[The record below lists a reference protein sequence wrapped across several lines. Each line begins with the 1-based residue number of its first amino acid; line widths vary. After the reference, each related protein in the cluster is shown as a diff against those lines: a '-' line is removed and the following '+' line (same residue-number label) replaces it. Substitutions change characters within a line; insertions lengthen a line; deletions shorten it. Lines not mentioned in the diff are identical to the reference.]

1 MMTQPNIDNS
11 TLSPDDRMVSYL
23 KRIATGPQMSK
34 NLSREEAYDGMTIVL
49 RRAVDPVRSGV
60 FLVALRMKRET
71 DDENLGVLA
80 ALRDTTHF
88 ATVDVPDLVDLG
100 DPYDGFARHLPA
112 SPFLPA
118 LLAACGVP
126 TVSHGCESLGPK
138 YGVTHHQILKAA
150 GLRVDFTP
158 DEAAARIADPEIGWA
173 YVDEAQFHPELDALS
188 ELRRLIIKRPCI
200 STWEK
205 LCGPVRARGRNHL
218 IVGYVHPGYERPI
231 TMAGRD
237 TGYASTIVVRG
248 MEGGVIPSLNAQTR
262 VVSYQSGKPDEE
274 WKLNPKDA
282 GIESTVR
289 SVPIE
294 AKGNQSPADEAIDD
308 VSQEPD
314 LSHLAG
320 PAAEAGLEALKGT
333 PGPARDSLVLAAAM
347 ILRQV
352 GRADGLQS
360 AAELAR
366 RALDSGEAQRRFD
379 SARKQQ
385 QSP

>member
-1 MMTQPNIDNS
+1 
-11 TLSPDDRMVSYL
+11 
-23 KRIATGPQMSK
+23 MSK
-34 NLSREEAYDGMTIVL
+34 NLSREEARDGMTLVL
-49 RRAVDPVRSGV
+49 NRSVDPVRAGV

-71 DDENLGVLA
+71 DEENLGVLA

-88 ATVDVPDLVDLG
+88 TTVDMPDLVDLG

-118 LLAACGVP
+118 VLAACGAP
-126 TVSHGCESLGPK
+126 TVSHGCQTLGPK
-138 YGVTHHQILKAA
+138 YGVTHYHILKSA
-150 GLRVDFTP
+150 GLRVNLTP
-158 DEAAARIADPEIGWA
+158 EEAAARIADPNIGWA
-173 YVDEAQFHPELDALS
+173 YVDQAQFHPELDALS

-237 TGYASTIVVRG
+237 VGYASTLVVRG

-262 VVSYQSGKPDEE
+262 IVSYQSGKPDEE

-289 SVPIE
+289 SVPI
-294 AKGNQSPADEAIDD
+294 ATNGNQSAVDETFDEG
-308 VSQEPD
+308 SQAPD
-314 LSHLAG
+314 LSRLAA
-320 PAAEAGLEALKGT
+320 PSAEAGVEALKGKSGST
-333 PGPARDSLVLAAAM
+333 RDSLVLTAAM

-352 GRADGLQS
+352 GRADTLQ
-360 AAELAR
+360 AGADIAR
-366 RALDSGEAQRRFD
+366 RALDSGDARRRFE
-379 SARKQQ
+379 SV
-385 QSP
+385 

>member
-1 MMTQPNIDNS
+1 MAPATDIAS
-11 TLSPDDRMVSYL
+11 LSPDDRMASYV
-23 KRIATGPQMSK
+23 KRIATGPEMSK
-34 NLSREEAYDGMTIVL
+34 NLSREEARDGMLLVL

-80 ALRDTTHF
+80 ALRETTHP
-88 ATVDVPDLVDLG
+88 ATADVPDLVDLG

-118 LLAACGVP
+118 VLAACGVP
-126 TVSHGCESLGPK
+126 TVSHGCVSMGPK

-150 GLRVDFTP
+150 GLRVDLTP
-158 DEAAARIADPEIGWA
+158 EEAASRIADPTIGWA
-173 YVDEAQFHPELDALS
+173 YVDQAQFQPDLHGLS

-231 TMAGRD
+231 TLAGRD
-237 TGYASTIVVRG
+237 VGYASTLVVRG

-282 GIESTVR
+282 GVESTVR
-289 SVPIE
+289 SVPI
-294 AKGNQSPADEAIDD
+294 AASADHNAANEAIDD
-308 VSQEPD
+308 ASQEPD
-314 LSHLAG
+314 HSRLAE
-320 PAAEAGLEALKGT
+320 PSAEAGLEALNGT

-360 AAELAR
+360 AAELAW
-366 RALDSGEAQRRFD
+366 RAIDSGDARRRFE
-379 SARKQQ
+379 SA
-385 QSP
+385 

>member
-1 MMTQPNIDNS
+1 MAPTPDITS
-11 TLSPDDRMVSYL
+11 LSPDDRMASYV
-23 KRIATGPQMSK
+23 KRIATGPEMSK
-34 NLSREEAYDGMTIVL
+34 NLSREEARDGMLLVL

-80 ALRDTTHF
+80 ALRDTTH
-88 ATVDVPDLVDLG
+88 AAIADVDDLVDLG

-118 LLAACGVP
+118 VLAACGVP
-126 TVSHGCESLGPK
+126 TVSHGCPTLGPK
-138 YGVTHHQILKAA
+138 YGVTHYQILKTA
-150 GLRVDFTP
+150 GLRVDLTP
-158 DEAAARIADPEIGWA
+158 EEAAAHIADPNIGWA
-173 YVDEAQFHPELDALS
+173 YVDQAQFHPELYALT

-205 LCGPVRARGRNHL
+205 LCGPVRARGSNHL

-237 TGYASTIVVRG
+237 TGYASTLVVRG
-248 MEGGVIPSLNAQTR
+248 IEGGAIPSLNAQTR

-289 SVPIE
+289 SVPIV
-294 AKGNQSPADEAIDD
+294 AKADQSAADEAIDEA
-308 VSQEPD
+308 SQEPD
-314 LSHLAG
+314 LSRLAA
-320 PAAEAGLEALKGT
+320 PAAEAGLEALEGK
-333 PGPARDSLVLAAAM
+333 PGPTRDSLVLTAAM

-352 GRADGLQS
+352 GHVETLTDGANRARKAID
-360 AAELAR
+360 A
-366 RALDSGEAQRRFD
+366 GEAHRRFF
-379 SARKQQ
+379 A
-385 QSP
+385 SPGR

>member
-1 MMTQPNIDNS
+1 MTSPTDLAA
-11 TLSPDDRMVSYL
+11 LSPDDRMVSYL

-34 NLSREEAYDGMTIVL
+34 NLSREEARDGMNLVL

-71 DDENLGVLA
+71 DEENLGVLA
-80 ALRDTTHF
+80 ALRDTTHA

-100 DPYDGFARHLPA
+100 DPYDGFSRHLPA
-112 SPFLPA
+112 PPFLPA
-118 LLAACGVP
+118 VLAACGVP
-126 TVSHGCESLGPK
+126 TVSHGCETLGPK

-150 GLRVDFTP
+150 GLRVDLTP
-158 DEAAARIADPEIGWA
+158 EEAAARIADPNIGWA
-173 YVDEAQFHPELDALS
+173 YVDQAQFHPELDALS

-218 IVGYVHPGYERPI
+218 IVGYVHPGYERSI

-237 TGYASTIVVRG
+237 VGYASTLVVRG
-248 MEGGVIPSLNAQTR
+248 IEGGVIPSLNAQTR

-289 SVPIE
+289 SVPITSKSSQGSE
-294 AKGNQSPADEAIDD
+294 DEVFDET
-308 VSQEPD
+308 SQEHD
-314 LSHLAG
+314 LSRLAE
-320 PAAEAGLEALKGT
+320 PTAEAGINALKGT
-333 PGPARDSLVLAAAM
+333 TGPMRDSLVLAAAM
-347 ILRQV
+347 ILRQA
-352 GRADGLQS
+352 GQTETLTDGADR
-360 AAELAR
+360 AR
-366 RALDSGEAQRRFD
+366 RAIDAGGAHQRFFASSD
-379 SARKQQ
+379 K
-385 QSP
+385 

>member
-1 MMTQPNIDNS
+1 MA
-11 TLSPDDRMVSYL
+11 SYL
-23 KRIATGPQMSK
+23 KRIATGPEMSK
-34 NLSREEAYDGMTIVL
+34 NLSRDEARDGMLLVL

-71 DDENLGVLA
+71 DAENLGVLA
-80 ALRDTTHF
+80 ALRETTHA
-88 ATVDVPDLVDLG
+88 ATADVDDLVDLG

-118 LLAACGVP
+118 VLAACGVP

-150 GLRVDFTP
+150 GLRVDLTP
-158 DEAAARIADPEIGWA
+158 VEAAGRIADPAIGWA
-173 YVDEAQFHPELDALS
+173 YVDQAQFHPELYALT

-218 IVGYVHPGYERPI
+218 VVGYVHPGYERPI

-237 TGYASTIVVRG
+237 VGYASTLVVRG
-248 MEGGVIPSLNAQTR
+248 IEGGVIPSLNSQTR
-262 VVSYQSGKPDEE
+262 VVSYQGGRPDEE

-282 GIESTVR
+282 GIESAVR
-289 SVPIE
+289 SVPIA
-294 AKGNQSPADEAIDD
+294 AKGDQPATVEAVDETP
-308 VSQEPD
+308 QEPD
-314 LSHLAG
+314 RSRLAA
-320 PAAEAGLEALKGT
+320 PAAEAGIEALKGKS
-333 PGPARDSLVLAAAM
+333 GPTRDSLVLAAAM

-352 GRADGLQS
+352 GRVETVQS
-360 AAELAR
+360 GAELAR
-366 RALDSGEAQRRFD
+366 RVLDSGDALRRLRCD
-379 SARKQQ
+379 
-385 QSP
+385 

>member
-1 MMTQPNIDNS
+1 
-11 TLSPDDRMVSYL
+11 MVSYL

-34 NLSREEAYDGMTIVL
+34 NLSREEARDGMTLVL
-49 RRAVDPVRSGV
+49 NRSVDPVRAGV

-118 LLAACGVP
+118 VLAACGVP

-138 YGVTHHQILKAA
+138 YGVTHHQILNAA
-150 GLRVDFTP
+150 GLRVDLTP
-158 DEAAARIADPEIGWA
+158 EEAAARIADPNIGWA
-173 YVDEAQFHPELDALS
+173 YVDQAQFHPELDALS

-237 TGYASTIVVRG
+237 TGYASTLVVRG
-248 MEGGVIPSLNAQTR
+248 IEGGVIPSLNAQTR

-289 SVPIE
+289 SVPIA
-294 AKGNQSPADEAIDD
+294 AKGDHSAADEAVDD
-308 VSQEPD
+308 ASQEPD
-314 LSHLAG
+314 LSRLAA
-320 PAAEAGLEALKGT
+320 PAAEAGLETLKGKS
-333 PGPARDSLVLAAAM
+333 GPTRDSLVLTAAM
-347 ILRQV
+347 IFRQV
-352 GRADGLQS
+352 GRVETLQAAAD
-360 AAELAR
+360 LAR
-366 RALDSGEAQRRFD
+366 RALDSGDALRRLTCD
-379 SARKQQ
+379 
-385 QSP
+385 

>member
-1 MMTQPNIDNS
+1 MTPDIA

-34 NLSREEAYDGMTIVL
+34 NLSREEARDGMTLVL
-49 RRAVDPVRSGV
+49 NRSVDPVRAGV

-88 ATVDVPDLVDLG
+88 TTVEVPDLVDIG

-118 LLAACGVP
+118 VLAACGVP

-150 GLRVDFTP
+150 GLRVDLSS
-158 DEAAARIADPEIGWA
+158 DEAAARIADPNIGWA
-173 YVDEAQFHPELDALS
+173 YVDQAKFHPELDALS

-248 MEGGVIPSLNAQTR
+248 IEGGVIPSLNAQTR

-282 GIESTVR
+282 DIESSVR
-289 SVPIE
+289 SVPVG
-294 AKGNQSPADEAIDD
+294 AKSDQSATDEAIDD
-308 VSQEPD
+308 MSQEPD
-314 LSHLAG
+314 LSRLAA
-320 PAAEAGLEALKGT
+320 PAAEAGLEALKSKS
-333 PGPARDSLVLAAAM
+333 GPTRDSLVLAAAM

-352 GRADGLQS
+352 GRADTLQV
-360 AAELAR
+360 AADMAR
-366 RALDSGEAQRRFD
+366 RALDSGDARGRFEA
-379 SARKQQ
+379 A
-385 QSP
+385 

>member
-1 MMTQPNIDNS
+1 MTSHVNLAE
-11 TLSPDDRMVSYL
+11 LSPDDRMVSYL

-34 NLSREEAYDGMTIVL
+34 NLSREEARDGMTLVL
-49 RRAVDPVRSGV
+49 NRSVDPVRAGV

-71 DDENLGVLA
+71 DEENLGVLA
-80 ALRDTTHF
+80 ALRDTTHYV
-88 ATVDVPDLVDLG
+88 TVDVPDLVDLG

-118 LLAACGVP
+118 VLAACGVP

-150 GLRVDFTP
+150 GLRVNLTP
-158 DEAAARIADPEIGWA
+158 EEAAARIADPEIGWA
-173 YVDEAQFHPELDALS
+173 YVDQAQFHPELDALS

-218 IVGYVHPGYERPI
+218 IVGYVHPGYERQI

-248 MEGGVIPSLNAQTR
+248 IEGGVIPSLNAQTR
-262 VVSYQSGKPDEE
+262 VVSYQNGKPDEE

-289 SVPIE
+289 SVPIA
-294 AKGNQSPADEAIDD
+294 AKGDQSAADEAIDD
-308 VSQEPD
+308 VSQESD
-314 LSHLAG
+314 LSRLAA
-320 PAAEAGLEALKGT
+320 PAAETGMEALKGK
-333 PGPARDSLVLAAAM
+333 PGPTRDSLVLAAAM
-347 ILRQV
+347 ILRHV
-352 GRADGLQS
+352 GRTDTLQS
-360 AAELAR
+360 AADLAR
-366 RALDSGEAQRRFD
+366 RALDSGD
-379 SARKQQ
+379 ARKRCEAA
-385 QSP
+385 SDG

>member
-1 MMTQPNIDNS
+1 MAPTPDIAS
-11 TLSPDDRMVSYL
+11 LSPDDRMASYV
-23 KRIATGPQMSK
+23 KRIATGPEMSK
-34 NLSREEAYDGMTIVL
+34 NLSREEARDGMLLVL

-80 ALRDTTHF
+80 ALRETTHA
-88 ATVDVPDLVDLG
+88 ATADVDDLVDLG

-118 LLAACGVP
+118 VLAACGVP
-126 TVSHGCESLGPK
+126 TVSHGCQTLGPK
-138 YGVTHHQILKAA
+138 YGVTHHQILQAA
-150 GLRVDFTP
+150 GLRVDLTP
-158 DEAAARIADPEIGWA
+158 EEAAARIADPTIGWA
-173 YVDEAQFHPELDALS
+173 YVDQAQFHPELYALT

-205 LCGPVRARGRNHL
+205 LCGPVRARRNHL

-237 TGYASTIVVRG
+237 TGYASTHVVRG

-274 WKLNPKDA
+274 WKLNPKDT
-282 GIESTVR
+282 GVESTVR
-289 SVPIE
+289 SVPIA
-294 AKGNQSPADEAIDD
+294 AKGNQSAADEAVDD
-308 VSQEPD
+308 ASQTPD
-314 LSHLAG
+314 LSRLAA
-320 PAAEAGLEALKGT
+320 PAAEAGLEAFKGKS
-333 PGPARDSLVLAAAM
+333 GPTRDSLVLAAAM

-352 GRADGLQS
+352 GRSETLQS
-360 AAELAR
+360 AADLAR
-366 RALDSGEAQRRFD
+366 RALDSGDASRRLRCD
-379 SARKQQ
+379 
-385 QSP
+385 

>member
-1 MMTQPNIDNS
+1 MKTPQDIAS
-11 TLSPDDRMVSYL
+11 LSPDDRMASYV
-23 KRIATGPQMSK
+23 KRIATGPEMSK
-34 NLSREEAYDGMTIVL
+34 NLSREEARDGMTLVL

-80 ALRDTTHF
+80 ALRETTHA
-88 ATVDVPDLVDLG
+88 ATADVDDLVDLG

-118 LLAACGVP
+118 VLAACGLP

-150 GLRVDFTP
+150 GLRVDLTP
-158 DEAAARIADPEIGWA
+158 EEAAARIADPNIGWA
-173 YVDEAQFHPELDALS
+173 YVDQAQFHPELYALT

-237 TGYASTIVVRG
+237 TGYATTLVVRG

-289 SVPIE
+289 SVPIT
-294 AKGNQSPADEAIDD
+294 AKGDQSAADDSADA
-308 VSQEPD
+308 SQEPD
-314 LSHLAG
+314 MSRLAA
-320 PAAEAGLEALKGT
+320 PAAEAGIEALKGKS
-333 PGPARDSLVLAAAM
+333 GPTRDSLVLAAAM
-347 ILRQV
+347 AIRQV
-352 GRADGLQS
+352 GRADTL
-360 AAELAR
+360 AAGAALAK
-366 RALDSGEAQRRFD
+366 RAIDSGQASKRL
-379 SARKQQ
+379 S
-385 QSP
+385 SP